1 MNLNFDELNDIMS
14 QAHKQAEKMMSS
26 LSMEDQEE
34 VNKIVNSTDLTN
46 LDSMSEKLETLKTK

>member
-1 MNLNFDELNDIMS
+1 MNLNFDELNDIVS

>member
-1 MNLNFDELNDIMS
+1 MNFDELNDIVS

-26 LSMEDQEE
+26 LSLEDQEE

>member
-26 LSMEDQEE
+26 LSLEDKEE

>member
-1 MNLNFDELNDIMS
+1 MNHNFDELNEIMS

-26 LSMEDQEE
+26 LSLEDKEE

>member
-1 MNLNFDELNDIMS
+1 MNLNFNELNDIMS
-14 QAHKQAEKMMSS
+14 QAHQQAEKMMSS
-26 LSMEDQEE
+26 LSLEDQEE

>member
-1 MNLNFDELNDIMS
+1 MNLNFDELNEIMA

-26 LSMEDQEE
+26 LSLEDQEE

>member
-26 LSMEDQEE
+26 LSIDDQEE

>member
-1 MNLNFDELNDIMS
+1 MNLNFDELNDIVS

-26 LSMEDQEE
+26 LSLEDKEK